1 VTSTFSGPIRAAAKF
16 FLEGDRKFFVKG
28 VTYGPFRPDEQG
40 HFLGRRDRAER
51 DLAQMREIGLN
62 VVRIYHAPPRWF
74 LDACAEAGMR
84 VLITLPWEKHIEFL
98 RRKTSRDQIAGMVRS
113 SVAANRG
120 HPAIFGYLVGN
131 EIAST
136 MIRWLGVQRV
146 TEFVEHLIR
155 IGRETDPTVLYSY
168 ASYPPTEFLLPQNSD
183 FSCFNVYL
191 HNQDAFERYLLRLQN
206 LSEDRPLILGE
217 FGMDTIRHTQD
228 EQAEML
234 GWHIDSVVK
243 CGLAGTIFFT
253 WTDEWFTGGQE
264 ISDWA
269 FGLVT
274 REREPKKSFFLLRD
288 KLGQDNSALP
298 HRPLPSYPFVSIIVC
313 SYNGAKTL
321 AECLESLGRIDYP
334 NYEVIL
340 VDDGSTDNTPEIAA
354 RFPDIRYVHQTNHG
368 LSHARNHGARISKG
382 EIFAYTDSDCMADPD
397 WLYYLLTTLLG
408 GDYAGVG
415 GPNVSPPAQNWVQAC
430 VAAAPG
436 GPSHVLL
443 TDTVA
448 EHIPGCNMAWY
459 RWAFENVG
467 GFDPEYHK
475 AGDDV
480 DFCWRVQQAG
490 HAIAF
495 SPTAVVWHH
504 RRFTLRAFRKQQEG
518 YGEAE
523 SLLRFKHLIFFGP
536 TGTAKWRGQIYGTPR
551 FSWFIN
557 RPIIYHGIFG
567 EGFFQSIYP
576 TPQSEV
582 AAYLSSIEWFTLTV
596 FLFGLGI
603 FVPALRILPY
613 LMFGGTLCVAISY
626 MLRARIEP
634 KFDTVAAR
642 LLVTFLAFAQPLVR
656 GWSRYFTW
664 LHFKRTPRAVIS
676 THEQLPAGAELT
688 RGLRNRSYWS
698 EDGKDRHHL
707 LGSMF
712 GLLDEEGWRY
722 SSDTGWNEWD
732 IQIYGNFW
740 WSITLQTVTE
750 YHGGPKCLTRAGL
763 RYRFVPTTILFSLVT
778 LCLVIYHQLHA
789 GHFDVWLL
797 ALYFCFLLFLGN
809 RARRLKARVAE
820 MVDVAAYRAGLQPIA
835 RKTARTKAAAAK
847 VEATAETG

>member
-1 VTSTFSGPIRAAAKF
+1 
-16 FLEGDRKFFVKG
+16 
-28 VTYGPFRPDEQG
+28 
-40 HFLGRRDRAER
+40 
-51 DLAQMREIGLN
+51 
-62 VVRIYHAPPRWF
+62 
-74 LDACAEAGMR
+74 
-84 VLITLPWEKHIEFL
+84 
-98 RRKTSRDQIAGMVRS
+98 MV
-113 SVAANRG
+113 
-120 HPAIFGYLVGN
+120 
-131 EIAST
+131 
-136 MIRWLGVQRV
+136 RWLGVRRV

-155 IGRETDPTVLYSY
+155 VGRETDPTVLFSY

-206 LSEDRPLILGE
+206 LSEDRPLMLGE
-217 FGMDTIRHTQD
+217 FGMDTIRHTEE

-234 GWHIDSVVK
+234 GWHMESVVK

-253 WTDEWFTGGQE
+253 WTDEWFTGGEE

-269 FGLVT
+269 FGIVT
-274 REREPKKSFFLLRD
+274 RARAPKKSFFRLKE
-288 KLGQDNSALP
+288 KLGQDNAALP
-298 HRPLPSYPFVSIIVC
+298 HRPLPAYPFVSIIVC

-321 AECLESLGRIDYP
+321 AECLESLGKLDYP
-334 NYEVIL
+334 HYEVIL
-340 VDDGSTDNTPEIAA
+340 VDDGSTDNTREIAA
-354 RFPDIRYVHQTNHG
+354 RFPNVRYVHQTNHG
-368 LSHARNHGARISKG
+368 LSHARNHGAAIAKG

-397 WLYYLLTTLLG
+397 WLYYLLSTLLY

-459 RWAFENVG
+459 RWAFENIG

-523 SLLRFKHLIFFGP
+523 SMLRFKHLIFFGP

-582 AAYLSSIEWFTLTV
+582 AAYLSSIEWFALTV

-603 FVPALRILPY
+603 FLPALRILPY
-613 LMFGGTLCVAISY
+613 LMFGGTLLVAISY

-634 KFDTVAAR
+634 RFDTIPAR

-664 LHFKRTPRAVIS
+664 LHFKRTPRTVIS
-676 THEQLPAGAELT
+676 KHEQLPAGTEFAGGS
-688 RGLRNRSYWS
+688 RQRSYWS
-698 EDGKDRHHL
+698 EEGKDRHHL
-707 LGSMF
+707 LGAIF
-712 GLLDEEGWRY
+712 ALLDEEGWRY
-722 SSDTGWNEWD
+722 STDTGWNEWD

-740 WSITLQTVTE
+740 WSIVLQTVTE
-750 YHGGPKCLTRAGL
+750 YHGGPKCLTRAAL
-763 RYRFVPTTILFSLVT
+763 HYRFVTTT
-778 LCLVIYHQLHA
+778 VIINFVALALMAYHQLHA
-789 GHFDVWLL
+789 GHFSPWLWFV
-797 ALYFCFLLFLGN
+797 YFCFVLFLGV
-809 RARRLKARVAE
+809 RARNLKSRVAE
-820 MVDVAAYRAGLQPIA
+820 IIDLAAYRAGLQRI
-835 RKTARTKAAAAK
+835 RRAAAPSPAAPT
-847 VEATAETG
+847 VRPPPIEPG